1 MPVLRW
7 QAGHEASI
15 SALGLFSEIYTHT
28 YIYLYI
34 HTHICIYI
42 YTYVGAIIAAN
53 RRDHRKYS
61 CKGLRIN
68 IVDVLDPKVC
78 IFSILGHCWHI
89 QKPTATR
96 LFIAVLAG
104 MGQSAQAQPK
114 LHKLDSKTPQLEVL
128 CNRACSVECLWWVWG
143 FEGWGLYYPSP
154 EFRLRSKVAQVLT
167 EIQKH
172 VVAGTCREIT
182 N

>member
-1 MPVLRW
+1 MTEFDR
-7 QAGHEASI
+7 
-15 SALGLFSEIYTHT
+15 ALCRYFDGKRDTRLLSQLWGSSLKFTHILT
-28 YIYLYI
+28 YIYTY
-34 HTHICIYI
+34 THICIYI

-96 LFIAVLAG
+96 LFIAVFWREWDSRHKPNQSFTSLIPKLPSSRFCAIGLAALNVCG
-104 MGQSAQAQPK
+104 GSGALRVGGFITQAQN
-114 LHKLDSKTPQLEVL
+114 SGLE
-128 CNRACSVECLWWVWG
+128 A
-143 FEGWGLYYPSP
+143 
-154 EFRLRSKVAQVLT
+154 RSRK
-167 EIQKH
+167 
-172 VVAGTCREIT
+172 C
-182 N
+182 